1 MNVTYWIRRPR
12 RLSTANMTGGL
23 EFLSVH
29 PFVRST
35 AQDKV
40 FGTILGSALGDAIGL
55 YTGKYSFPAFTKF
68 VKIT

>member
-1 MNVTYWIRRPR
+1 
-12 RLSTANMTGGL
+12 MTDGL
-23 EFLSVH
+23 EFISVH

-40 FGTILGSALGDAIGL
+40 FGTVFGSALGDAIGL
-55 YTGKYSFPAFTKF
+55 YTGKYSFPIFTKS